1 MTKQDLK
8 DFLVYEAEYD
18 KESVEKMNSKE
29 LMDAWLSWEGI
40 LGYTNQIIELYQAA
54 HETDSDI

>member
-1 MTKQDLK
+1 MTKQDLI

-54 HETDSDI
+54 HETDSDV

>member
-18 KESVEKMNSKE
+18 KESVDKMNPKE
-29 LMDAWLSWEGI
+29 LMDAWLTWEGI
-40 LGYTNQIIELYQAA
+40 IGYTNQIIELYGAA
-54 HETDSDI
+54 HETDSDV